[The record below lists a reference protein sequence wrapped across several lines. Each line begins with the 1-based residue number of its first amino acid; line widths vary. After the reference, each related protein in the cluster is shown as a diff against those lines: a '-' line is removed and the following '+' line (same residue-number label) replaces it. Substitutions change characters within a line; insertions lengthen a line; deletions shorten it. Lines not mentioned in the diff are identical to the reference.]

1 MTYIFALIVICIC
14 LISRKSKVFV
24 FLGMLVA
31 LGISAILFIMF
42 GAIAAGAAF
51 GLFWALSG
59 YYQRRWDAQA
69 VVAEPEGIADEQKPL
84 KADTHGEKNPWLD

>member
-1 MTYIFALIVICIC
+1 MTYIFALVVICIC

-31 LGISAILFIMF
+31 LGISVILFLLF

-51 GLFWALSG
+51 GLFWGLSS
-59 YYQRRWDAQA
+59 YYQRRWDALAAA
-69 VVAEPEGIADEQKPL
+69 VEPEEIADAQKPL
-84 KADTHGEKNPWLD
+84 KGDTHGEKNPWLD